1 MIEVKV
7 VFDKD
12 EIIVNDDFSIIIEL
26 GDGFKD
32 EHGKLITQVLEEAIR
47 YCMEQS
53 NANPH

>member
-12 EIIVNDDFSIIIEL
+12 EIIVNNCSISMKFDDE
-26 GDGFKD
+26 FKD
-32 EHGKLITQVLEEAIR
+32 EYGNPITQVLEEAIR